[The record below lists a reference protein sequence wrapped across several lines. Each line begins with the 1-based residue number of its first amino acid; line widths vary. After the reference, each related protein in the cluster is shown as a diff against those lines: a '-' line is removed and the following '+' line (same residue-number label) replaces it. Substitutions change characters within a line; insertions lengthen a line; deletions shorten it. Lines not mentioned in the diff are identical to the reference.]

1 MYKKTKGLAWVI
13 LSQLET
19 SIASSKG
26 PPKEIYGNVKVERN
40 EMFSWKTASVK
51 RIWADALD

>member
-1 MYKKTKGLAWVI
+1 MVI

-26 PPKEIYGNVKVERN
+26 PSKEIYGKVKVERN

-51 RIWADALD
+51 RVWADALD